1 MNPSNR
7 TLTWRIV
14 CTLLACLL
22 LAACNRVTLYNE
34 LDEQQANQVMGAL
47 LGAGVASE
55 KAPSSSKKGWE
66 VQVNRGDFPYAMQ
79 VLNSQGLPQATY
91 RSMGEIFKKEG
102 FVSSAM
108 DERARYTDG
117 LQQEIART
125 LSRIDGVVE
134 ARVHI
139 ALPPPDPLGGREND
153 SSASVIIFER
163 PGAKLRDRETDLK
176 VFIKDSVE
184 GLADVNKVTIKFFTI
199 AAPSATGAQSGV
211 PVAMSSFGPIALL
224 AVVVAVLLGLG
235 IAFRG
240 KLKARLVPVKDETPP
255 AWSD

>member
-1 MNPSNR
+1 MNLPNR
-7 TLTWRIV
+7 ASPWRIT
-14 CTLLACLL
+14 CLILACLL

-34 LDEQQANQVMGAL
+34 LDEQQANQVMAAL
-47 LGAGVASE
+47 LGSGVSSE
-55 KAPSSSKKGWE
+55 KMPSSSKKGWE
-66 VQVNRGDFPYAMQ
+66 VRVNRGDFPYAMQ
-79 VLNSQGLPQATY
+79 VLNSQGLPQASY

-108 DERARYTDG
+108 DERARYMDG
-117 LQQEIART
+117 LQQEIGRT

-139 ALPPPDPLGGREND
+139 ALPPPDPLGGRDND

-199 AAPSATGAQSGV
+199 AAPGAADRQTSA
-211 PVAMSSFGPIALL
+211 PVAMSSMGPL
-224 AVVVAVLLGLG
+224 AVVAVVLAALLGLG

-240 KLKARLVPVKDETPP
+240 KLRARLSPAAEVKAP

>member
-1 MNPSNR
+1 MNPPNPA
-7 TLTWRIV
+7 LTWRIV
-14 CTLLACLL
+14 CILLACLF
-22 LAACNRVTLYNE
+22 LAACSRVTLYNE
-34 LDEQQANQVMGAL
+34 LDEHQANQVMAAL
-47 LGAGVASE
+47 LGSGVASE
-55 KAPSSSKKGWE
+55 KAPSTSKKGWE
-66 VQVNRGDFPYAMQ
+66 VRVNRSDFPYAMQ
-79 VLNSQGLPQATY
+79 VLNSQGLPHATY

-139 ALPPPDPLGGREND
+139 ALPPPDPLGGRDND
-153 SSASVIIFER
+153 SSASVMIFER

-199 AAPSATGAQSGV
+199 AAPSATAPQSNV
-211 PVAMSSFGPIALL
+211 PVAMSSIGPIAVI
-224 AVVVAVLLGLG
+224 AVVIAALLGLG

-240 KLKARLVPVKDETPP
+240 KLRARLAPAKDDTPP

>member
-1 MNPSNR
+1 MNPPNR
-7 TLTWRIV
+7 ALTWRIA
-14 CTLLACLL
+14 CIALACLL
-22 LAACNRVTLYNE
+22 LAACNRVTLYND
-34 LDEQQANQVMGAL
+34 LDEQQANQVMAAL
-47 LGAGVASE
+47 LGSGLASE
-55 KAPSSSKKGWE
+55 KSPSPSKKGWE
-66 VQVNRGDFPYAMQ
+66 VRVNRNDFPYAMQ
-79 VLNSQGLPQATY
+79 VLNSQGLPHATY

-117 LQQEIART
+117 LQQEISRT

-184 GLADVNKVTIKFFTI
+184 GLKDVNKVTIKFFTI
-199 AAPSATGAQSGV
+199 AAPKASGPSSGI
-211 PVAMSSFGPIALL
+211 PVSMSSIGPIALGGI
-224 AVVVAVLLGLG
+224 AIAALLGLG
-235 IAFRG
+235 LAFRG
-240 KLKARLVPVKDETPP
+240 RLTARLAPPKEASPP